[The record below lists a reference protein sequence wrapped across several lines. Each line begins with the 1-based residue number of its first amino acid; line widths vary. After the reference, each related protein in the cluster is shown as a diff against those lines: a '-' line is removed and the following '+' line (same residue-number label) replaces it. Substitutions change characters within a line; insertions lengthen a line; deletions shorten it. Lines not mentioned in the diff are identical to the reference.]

1 MFSFGS
7 DAGIP
12 SMIIILLPLVL
23 IVFFDGIVI
32 T

>member
-12 SMIIILLPLVL
+12 SMIIILLPPVL
-23 IVFFDGIVI
+23 IVFSMVQL
-32 T
+32 

>member
-12 SMIIILLPLVL
+12 SMIIMLLPPVL
-23 IVFFDGIVI
+23 IVFSMVQL
-32 T
+32 

>member
-12 SMIIILLPLVL
+12 SMIIILLLPVL
-23 IVFFDGIVI
+23 IVFSMVQL
-32 T
+32 